1 MAKNRTSRS
10 YTVQP
15 FRIGPDHNEVC
26 LLYLNFRAEN
36 LAAAQA
42 EAMIYLKNEAFVK
55 DIDGAKLLRN
65 SAEVWRWS
73 KGQDA

>member
-15 FRIGPDHNEVC
+15 FRIGPDHNEVG

-42 EAMIYLKNEAFVK
+42 QAMIYLRNEA
-55 DIDGAKLLRN
+55 L
-65 SAEVWRWS
+65 
-73 KGQDA
+73 